1 MTTAATKSEKLAVKL
16 TADTARKMGSS
27 HERDSVCNSVDS
39 IRAMSSVFPVPSVS
53 TGDVVMCG
61 KSARQPRELLT
72 RTFALPRPVNR
83 KVFAGARIVED
94 MRRMTLDF
102 GKAS

>member
-39 IRAMSSVFPVPSVS
+39 IRAMSFVFPVPSVS

-72 RTFALPRPVNR
+72 AFALATPGHR
-83 KVFAGARIVED
+83 KVFAGARVVED